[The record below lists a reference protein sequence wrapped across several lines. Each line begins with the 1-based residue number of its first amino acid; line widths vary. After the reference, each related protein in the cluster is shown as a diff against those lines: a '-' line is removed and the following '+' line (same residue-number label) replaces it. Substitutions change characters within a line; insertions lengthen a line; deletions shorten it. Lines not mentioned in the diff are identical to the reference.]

1 MRRTPNPWVVVP
13 VLAGAV
19 VGGALGWTITDIG
32 CRPEGCLMLTFS
44 IAFVAAIVTG
54 FGVGVIVVL
63 ALRSM
68 EEFHDANARGEEPPG
83 PGCEV
88 PDHDE

>member
-32 CRPEGCLMLTFS
+32 WATPM
-44 IAFVAAIVTG
+44 A
-54 FGVGVIVVL
+54 
-63 ALRSM
+63 
-68 EEFHDANARGEEPPG
+68 
-83 PGCEV
+83 
-88 PDHDE
+88 